1 MFTVPLTSLKLAAV
15 AVLRLSGHLPSEGCS
30 SYSMAS
36 TLGYTP
42 NKEGE
47 SLKTGT
53 TGQVTLR
60 GKAGMTGGLCLCSLF
75 SAKCMVGWRQ
85 NRGAPC
91 FDIWDAR
98 SGLLSSL
105 GS

>member
-1 MFTVPLTSLKLAAV
+1 MFTVPLTSLQLAAV

-30 SYSMAS
+30 SYSTAS

-47 SLKTGT
+47 SLETGT

-60 GKAGMTGGLCLCSLF
+60 GKGRDDGRSLF
-75 SAKCMVGWRQ
+75 V
-85 NRGAPC
+85 
-91 FDIWDAR
+91 
-98 SGLLSSL
+98 LSIL
-105 GS
+105 CKMHGGMEPE